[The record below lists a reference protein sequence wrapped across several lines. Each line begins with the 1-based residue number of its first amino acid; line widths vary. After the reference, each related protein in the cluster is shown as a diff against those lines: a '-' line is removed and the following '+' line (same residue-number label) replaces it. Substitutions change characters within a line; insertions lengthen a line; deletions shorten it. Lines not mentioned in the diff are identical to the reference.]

1 MLLSTDGPFE
11 LKIRGT
17 RPRVDSLWLK
27 PQHDLTTHY
36 LKLAGVTEERLR
48 NPITTFVLERHLLS
62 LAEYDQAFVQVDGY
76 VPLTSEDGPHQWV
89 SESIWNGE
97 YRTLLENPVVF
108 QEGAE
113 AGVAEEATVL
123 VLSTGPHWIAR
134 EVSTRRVSDED
145 LLRGYGNMVS
155 STEPG
160 TRVSLIRGPGRRR
173 NENPDRIVG
182 AQGQDMVPFVRA
194 RTYGGRHIHAARHT
208 QLALK
213 LADAV

>member
-27 PQHDLTTHY
+27 PQHDLASHY

-48 NPITTFVLERHLLS
+48 NPITTFILERHLLS
-62 LAEYDQAFVQVDGY
+62 LAEYDQAFAHVDGY
-76 VPLTSEDGPHQWV
+76 VPLTSEEGPHQWV
-89 SESIWNGE
+89 SESIWSE
-97 YRTLLENPVVF
+97 EFRKLLENPVVF

-113 AGVAEEATVL
+113 GGVAEEPTVL

-134 EVSTRRVSDED
+134 EVSTQAVSDED

-155 STEPG
+155 RIERRI
-160 TRVSLIRGPGRRR
+160 RVSLTP
-173 NENPDRIVG
+173 
-182 AQGQDMVPFVRA
+182 
-194 RTYGGRHIHAARHT
+194 RTRSIW
-208 QLALK
+208 
-213 LADAV
+213 